1 MKIVGNKAQEI
12 LLIVYCGQHAIHSQI
27 DRIVLI
33 VRLF

>member
-1 MKIVGNKAQEI
+1 MRSGNKAQEI
-12 LLIVYCGQHAIHSQI
+12 LLIVYHGQHVIHSQI